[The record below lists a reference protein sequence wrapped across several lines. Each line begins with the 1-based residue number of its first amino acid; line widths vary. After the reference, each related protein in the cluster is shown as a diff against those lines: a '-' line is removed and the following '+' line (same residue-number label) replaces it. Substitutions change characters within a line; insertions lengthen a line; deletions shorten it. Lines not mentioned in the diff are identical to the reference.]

1 MSIARAAPVP
11 PAAPNLYAYARPMR
25 TARAPMH
32 IAFQVIQI
40 VLAIVLIGAIL
51 LQTRGSGFS
60 AFGSADSSIYRTR
73 RGFERTLF
81 QFTIVLAVF
90 WVLVSIGT
98 ALTF

>member
-1 MSIARAAPVP
+1 M
-11 PAAPNLYAYARPMR
+11 
-25 TARAPMH
+25 
-32 IAFQVIQI
+32 
-40 VLAIVLIGAIL
+40 GAIL

-60 AFGSADSSIYRTR
+60 AFGSSDSSIYRTR

-81 QFTIVLAVF
+81 QFTIILAAL

>member
-1 MSIARAAPVP
+1 V
-11 PAAPNLYAYARPMR
+11 
-25 TARAPMH
+25 H
-32 IAFQVIQI
+32 IAFQITQI
-40 VLAIVLIGAIL
+40 LLAIVLIGAIL

-60 AFGSADSSIYRTR
+60 GFGSSDSSIYRTR

-81 QFTIVLAVF
+81 QFTIAVAVV

>member
-1 MSIARAAPVP
+1 
-11 PAAPNLYAYARPMR
+11 
-25 TARAPMH
+25 MH
-32 IAFQVIQI
+32 LAFQIVQI
-40 VLAIVLIGAIL
+40 ILAVVLIGTIL

-90 WVLVSIGT
+90 WVLVSIGS
-98 ALTF
+98 ALTFG

>member
-1 MSIARAAPVP
+1 
-11 PAAPNLYAYARPMR
+11 
-25 TARAPMH
+25 MH
-32 IAFQVIQI
+32 VAFQVVQI
-40 VLAIVLIGAIL
+40 IVAIVLMGAIL

-60 AFGSADSSIYRTR
+60 AFGSSDSSIYRTR

-81 QFTIVLAVF
+81 QFTIILAAL